1 MEKENSNYGNLF
13 GTIDLISEE
22 HLDAILMSIDNDHAI
37 YYLIESVKCAYKR
50 GSFTIGECDII
61 SKTIRVLSK
70 TEEPIKTN
78 DK

>member
-13 GTIDLISEE
+13 GTIDLLSEE
-22 HLDAILMSIDNDHAI
+22 HLEAILMSIDNDHAI

-50 GSFTIGECDII
+50 GSFTIGECEII

-70 TEEPIKTN
+70 TEEPTKNN

>member
-1 MEKENSNYGNLF
+1 MEKENTNYGNLF
-13 GTIDLISEE
+13 GTIDLLSEE
-22 HLDAILMSIDNDHAI
+22 HLEIILSTMNNDHAL
-37 YYLIESVKCAYKR
+37 YYLIEAIKCAYKR
-50 GSFTIGECDII
+50 GSFTIGECEII